1 MNNSALEQL
10 QTVIEKLIGP
20 DGCPWDK
27 EQTPE
32 SLADYVIEE
41 VFELV
46 DAIRSG
52 NTNDICEE
60 LGDVLCLILFIA
72 KLYENKSAFSLDT
85 ALNYS
90 SEKMIRRHPHVFAGV
105 TFANIDEQLKEW
117 EKIKRSEKKD
127 KDSIQ
132 GIYDSLPRALP
143 PLIKAYRIHSKAAR
157 INFTWP
163 EDQEV
168 EQQAEAE
175 WLEWLDVSQGQ
186 DKDAQ
191 MHELGDMLFT
201 LVELGRRKG
210 IKASEALDYT
220 NLRFLE
226 RFEKMEALARERGL
240 DFVSL
245 SLDDKDA
252 LWNEVKAAQA
262 KKD

>member
-1 MNNSALEQL
+1 MSTSALKNL
-10 QTVIEKLIGP
+10 QSVVERLIAP

-27 EQTPE
+27 EQTPQ
-32 SLADYVIEE
+32 SLADYTIEE

-52 NTNDICEE
+52 NVNDICEE
-60 LGDVLCLILFIA
+60 LGDVLCLLIFIA
-72 KLYENKSAFSLDT
+72 KLYENESAFSLDT

-90 SEKMIRRHPHVFAGV
+90 AEKMIRRHPHVFADV
-105 TFANIDEQLKEW
+105 TFDNIDEQLKAW
-117 EKIKRSEKKD
+117 ESIKRSEKK
-127 KDSIQ
+127 KDDTIQ
-132 GIYDSLPRALP
+132 GIYDSLPKGLP

-163 EDQEV
+163 QDEDV

-175 WLEWLDVSQGQ
+175 WLEWLDVSKGE
-186 DKDAQ
+186 DKEAQ
-191 MHELGDMLFT
+191 MHEFGDILFT

-226 RFEKMEALARERGL
+226 RFAQMEALARERGL
-240 DFVSL
+240 DFVEL
-245 SLDDKDA
+245 SLDEKDA
-252 LWNEVKAAQA
+252 LWDEVKARQ
-262 KKD
+262 KK